1 MTTFQDVLREG
12 MLSLPHDLKAILRVV
27 EDPDLDDAGRVLACG
42 TILHVLSGQ
51 NAIPGTKGVLG
62 YADDV
67 ILLRLLIERL
77 RGTSPDVIKHHCDDS
92 AETLG
97 LFERQTKEVRAH
109 LGEVMVVLDRA
120 VDTMPKTA
128 YEGHTAIECARDPEA
143 ATWLYDS
150 VHEAIVERLEL
161 DPDAVSRA
169 LKSAG
174 EIRGFLK
181 QRL

>member
-1 MTTFQDVLREG
+1 MSTFAAVLQEG

-27 EDPDLDDAGRVLACG
+27 EDPELDDAGRVLACG
-42 TILHVLSGQ
+42 SILHLLSGQ

-67 ILLRLLIERL
+67 ILLRLMMERL
-77 RGTSPDVIKHHCDDS
+77 SKTSPEVIKHHCEDS
-92 AETLG
+92 ADTIG
-97 LFERQTKEVRAH
+97 VFDAQMSEVRAH

-120 VDTMPKTA
+120 VDALPKTSFG
-128 YEGHTAIECARDPEA
+128 GHTATECARDPEA

-150 VHEAIVERLEL
+150 VHQAIVERLEL
-161 DPDAVSRA
+161 DEDAVARA
-169 LKSAG
+169 LKNAG

>member
-1 MTTFQDVLREG
+1 MSTFADVLREG
-12 MLSLPHDLKAILRVV
+12 MLSLPHDLKAVLRVV

-51 NAIPGTKGVLG
+51 NAIPGTKGLLA

-67 ILLRLLIERL
+67 ILLRLLVERL
-77 RGTSPDVIKHHCDDS
+77 RKTSPEVIARHCEDS
-92 AETLG
+92 AETIG
-97 LFERQTKEVRAH
+97 AFDGQMKEVRAH
-109 LGEVMVVLDRA
+109 LGELMVVLDRA
-120 VDTMPKTA
+120 VDALPKTNF
-128 YEGHTAIECARDPEA
+128 EGRTATECARDPEA

-150 VHEAIVERLEL
+150 VQEAIVERLEL
-161 DPDAVSRA
+161 DEDAVVRA

>member
-1 MTTFQDVLREG
+1 MTTFADVLREG
-12 MLSLPHDLKAILRVV
+12 MLSLPHDLKAVLRVV

-51 NAIPGTKGVLG
+51 NAIPGTKGVLA

-67 ILLRLLIERL
+67 ILLRLLMERL
-77 RGTSPDVIKHHCDDS
+77 EKTSPDVVKRHREDS
-92 AETLG
+92 ADTIG
-97 LFERQTKEVRAH
+97 VFDPQMKEVRAH
-109 LGEVMVVLDRA
+109 LGDLMVVLDRA
-120 VDTMPKTA
+120 VDTLPKTA
-128 YEGHTAIECARDPEA
+128 FEGHTAVECARDAEA

-161 DPDAVSRA
+161 DEDAVVRA
-169 LKSAG
+169 LKTAG
-174 EIRGFLK
+174 EIRTFLK

>member
-1 MTTFQDVLREG
+1 MSTFADVLREG
-12 MLSLPHDLKAILRVV
+12 MLSLPRDLKAVLRVV
-27 EDPDLDDAGRVLACG
+27 EDPELDDAGRVLACG

-51 NAIPGTKGVLG
+51 NAIPGTKGLLA

-67 ILLRLLIERL
+67 ILLRLLLERL
-77 RGTSPDVIKHHCDDS
+77 RKTSPEVIVHHCEDS
-92 AETLG
+92 NESLG
-97 LFERQTKEVRAH
+97 VFDAQMKEVRAH
-109 LGEVMVVLDRA
+109 LGELMVVLDRA
-120 VDTMPKTA
+120 IDTVPKMNF
-128 YEGHTAIECARDPEA
+128 EGHSAIECARDPEG

-150 VHEAIVERLEL
+150 VQEAIVERLEL
-161 DPDAVSRA
+161 DADAVVRA

>member
-1 MTTFQDVLREG
+1 MTTFADVLREG
-12 MLSLPHDLKAILRVV
+12 MLSLPHDLKAILRVM

-51 NAIPGTKGVLG
+51 NAIPGTKGVLA

-67 ILLRLLIERL
+67 ILLRMLVERL
-77 RGTSPDVIKHHCDDS
+77 RKSSPDVIKRHCDES
-92 AETLG
+92 ADTLG
-97 LFERQTKEVRAH
+97 VFEAQTQEVRAH
-109 LGEVMVVLDRA
+109 LGELVVVLERA
-120 VDTMPKTA
+120 VDALPKTA
-128 YEGHTAIECARDPEA
+128 FEGHTAAECARDSEA

-161 DPDAVSRA
+161 DEDAVVRA
-169 LKSAG
+169 LKNVG

-181 QRL
+181 QRM

>member
-1 MTTFQDVLREG
+1 MSTFADVLREG
-12 MLSLPHDLKAILRVV
+12 MLSLPHDLKAVLRVV

-51 NAIPGTKGVLG
+51 NA
-62 YADDV
+62 
-67 ILLRLLIERL
+67 R
-77 RGTSPDVIKHHCDDS
+77 HCEDS
-92 AETLG
+92 AETIG
-97 LFERQTKEVRAH
+97 AFDGQMKEVRAH
-109 LGEVMVVLDRA
+109 LGELMVVLDRA
-120 VDTMPKTA
+120 VDALPKTNF
-128 YEGHTAIECARDPEA
+128 EGRTATECARDPEA

-150 VHEAIVERLEL
+150 VQEAIVERLEL
-161 DPDAVSRA
+161 DEDAVVRA